1 MPVYFSDA
9 YAAAADTFD
18 TLRKA
23 REIADSLVASPIP
36 GVRLVEPRPLKAGDL
51 CAVHAP
57 GYVLAVHTGKPRHLA
72 ATNGL
77 RWDRGLWAAVCASN
91 GGAVAA
97 ARYALENRRNAG
109 SLSSGLHHARR
120 DHGAGFCTF
129 NGLAL
134 AARAALD
141 DGAAR
146 VLIVDLDAHCGGGT
160 DSLVRGWAG
169 VVQLDIALSQMDGY
183 QPDESSR
190 SSLDIVTRADDYLPT
205 LRARL
210 ASLDDL
216 PFDLVLYNAGM
227 DVHQDSA
234 IGGVA
239 GMTTDVIASREQT
252 VFEWARARG
261 AGVAFVLA
269 GGYTGGRLDPEGLV
283 RLHRLTIAAAAV
295 QAPEATTGF
304 QVLIDDNFH
313 YMDADERVTGPQF
326 ETYAQARDWVRE
338 FMDCQLEELYEP
350 GMDPSSLITRY
361 KMFGEDPWISPTPDG
376 VDRWS
381 AWDYAAQRAEAVC
394 RAGGRLPRDTTGPAQ

>member
-1 MPVYFSDA
+1 MPVYYSEA

-23 REIADSLVASPIP
+23 REIADALAASPIP
-36 GVRLVEPRPLKAGDL
+36 GVSLVEPRPLTAGDL

-57 GYVLAVHTGKPRHLA
+57 EYVSAVRTGEPRHLA

-97 ARYALENRRNAG
+97 ARHALENRRNAG

-146 VLIVDLDAHCGGGT
+146 VLIIDLDAHCGGGT
-160 DSLVRGWAG
+160 ASLVREWEG
-169 VVQLDIALSQMDGY
+169 VVQVDISLSHMDGY
-183 QPDESSR
+183 EPDESSR
-190 SSLDIVTRADDYLPT
+190 SSLDVVTRADDYLPT

-210 ASLDDL
+210 ASLDEV

-239 GMTTDVIASREQT
+239 GMTTDVIAAREQA
-252 VFEWARARG
+252 VFEWARQRG
-261 AGVAFVLA
+261 VGVAFVLA

-283 RLHRLTIAAAAV
+283 RLHRLTIAAAAG
-295 QAPEATTGF
+295 QAPESTAVF
-304 QVLIDDNFH
+304 RVLIDDNFH
-313 YMDADERVTGPQF
+313 YMDKEARVDGPTF
-326 ETYAQARDWVRE
+326 VTYAQARDWVRD
-338 FMDCQLEELYEP
+338 FMDRQLEELYEP
-350 GMDPSSLITRY
+350 GMDPSSLISRY
-361 KMFGEDPWISPTPDG
+361 KMFGEDPWIQPTPDG
-376 VDRWS
+376 VKRWS
-381 AWDYAAQRAEAVC
+381 AWSYAEQRAEAVC
-394 RAGGRLPRDTTGPAQ
+394 RNGGRLPRDTKGATP